1 MSKKILVA
9 TIAIFCTLLPTDS
22 AAQYFYIPVHRTNL
36 LFAGDIMQH
45 QNQLDAART
54 TEGTY
59 SYSGYYRHI
68 QGVVKSADIAV
79 ANLETPIGRSNFS
92 GYPSFC
98 APDSFLYAARDAGF
112 NVLLFANNHCLDRGA
127 RGVRRTLAMLDSLGI
142 EHTGVYLDSI
152 DRAQRH
158 PYILKKNNMRI
169 ALLNYTYGTNGRNVP
184 APMVVNL
191 IDREVIAEDIQKAK
205 SMNVDAI
212 IACMHWGDEYVSL
225 PPERVRDLADWLVEQ
240 GVSHIIGNHPHVIQ
254 PIEIKEDPTTPDR
267 HAVVYSTGNLVSNMS
282 LTNTDG
288 GIVVRMELKKTF
300 NYTRL
305 SSLDYL
311 FTWIAPRQNNGKRDF
326 TILPAATTVIT
337 GSSRAAQMRTVSSRL
352 YRTLARRGWLAS
364 SLARTQGAFS
374 SIYLLAREM
383 TLNTSARAFWKA

>member
-9 TIAIFCTLLPTDS
+9 AIAIFCTLLPTDS

-68 QGVVKSADIAV
+68 HSIVKAADIAV

-112 NVLLFANNHCLDRGA
+112 NVLLFANNHCLDRGKNGA
-127 RGVRRTLAMLDSLGI
+127 LYTLDLLDSLGI
-142 EHTGVYLDSI
+142 AHCGVYRNAEE
-152 DRAQRH
+152 RAERY
-158 PYILKKNNMRI
+158 PLLIENKGMRI

-191 IDREVIAEDIQKAK
+191 IDREVIAEDILKAK

-288 GIVVRMELKKTF
+288 GVVVRMELKKTF

-337 GSSRAAQMRTVSSRL
+337 GSSRATERQQLFLRNSRALFERHNRGNVTEFTIDTVRVAL
-352 YRTLARRGWLAS
+352 
-364 SLARTQGAFS
+364 
-374 SIYLLAREM
+374 
-383 TLNTSARAFWKA
+383 